1 MIDMRPAS
9 LTFCVPAMSI
19 LQFVPCKET
28 KGAVQGGRAVHKGET
43 YGLLSGEGPSLGVAP
58 VHAVKIYDHRH
69 NQVVDVEVPEDRY
82 ILWEAEDAGL
92 TLPYACRMGCCTACA
107 VRVKSGEVWQPEALG
122 ISKELKNQG
131 FALMCVGFPTS
142 DCVLETVEEDEI
154 YDLQFGTV
162 FANLSTSNII
172 RDDFALELADMDE

>member
-1 MIDMRPAS
+1 MHR
-9 LTFCVPAMSI
+9 
-19 LQFVPCKET
+19 
-28 KGAVQGGRAVHKGET
+28 GEL
-43 YGLLSGEGPSLGVAP
+43 YGQQSGEGRSAGAAP
-58 VHAVKIYDHRH
+58 VHAVKIHDHRN

-122 ISKELKNQG
+122 ISRGLKEQG

-154 YDLQFGTV
+154 YDRQFGDI
-162 FANLSTSNII
+162 FADQATRPGGNSIL
-172 RDDFALELADMDE
+172 RDDFAIELAQMDE